1 MKRQKRKNW
10 LYSIIMLSLIFFV
23 FSFYYLKIINPVIKN
38 YSRAKI
44 NALTEQAVNLAVS
57 NVINTTLNYD
67 SIVNVNYTSTGE
79 ISYVS
84 ANQYVVNSITREVV
98 KNAQFQMLSL
108 GEDGIKIPIGTF
120 TGLSFF
126 VGRGPNV
133 KLQMLPIGIVSSNFK
148 SEFTSVGI
156 NNTLHQLF
164 LEITAKVELTMPFKN
179 IKVDTTTSVLLCE
192 GIIIGKVPEV
202 YFNNSKL
209 EKVLDLV
216 P

>member
-1 MKRQKRKNW
+1 MKRRKKNKF
-10 LYSIIMLSLIFFV
+10 YSSIILLTVLLLTFFL
-23 FSFYYLKIINPVIKN
+23 YYINIINPIIKN
-38 YSRAKI
+38 YSKAKI

-67 SIVNVNYTSTGE
+67 SIVNVSYSQTGE

-84 ANQYVVNSITREVV
+84 ANQFVVNSITREVV
-98 KNAQFQMLSL
+98 KNAQFQMLTI

-120 TGLSFF
+120 TGFSFF

-133 KLQMLPIGIVSSNFK
+133 KLQMLPIGIISSNFK

-179 IKVDTTTSVLLCE
+179 IEINTTSSVLLCE
-192 GIIIGKVPEV
+192 GIILGKVPEV
-202 YFNNSKL
+202 YFNNNKL

>member
-1 MKRQKRKNW
+1 MKRRKRSRI
-10 LYSIIMLSLIFFV
+10 YFSIILFIILFLT
-23 FSFYYLKIINPVIKN
+23 FSFYYINIINPVIKN

-67 SIVNVNYTSTGE
+67 SIVNVSYTSNGE

-98 KNAQFQMLSL
+98 KNAQFQILSL
-108 GEDGIKIPIGTF
+108 GEEGIKIPLGTF
-120 TGLSFF
+120 SGLSFF

-133 KLQMLPIGIVSSNFK
+133 KLQILPVGIVSSNFK

-164 LEITAKVELTMPFKN
+164 LDVTAKVELTMPFKN
-179 IKVDTTTSVLLCE
+179 IEVITTSSVLLCE

-202 YFNNSKL
+202 YFNNSNM